1 MLCLLQLVD
10 QVHNNDGGASSA
22 SSSGGGLSIWL
33 GLAIGAMAIVVA
45 VLSTLATFM
54 GVRAW
59 RKRHNLDV
67 FGDDDDDDAT
77 SSMMSH
83 DSSSSSS
90 KLSSI
95 MFRAATVRTDCPADT
110 MSNPTVNSRQTTS
123 LENGQDNPGYLV

>member
-1 MLCLLQLVD
+1 M
-10 QVHNNDGGASSA
+10 HNNDGGGD
-22 SSSGGGLSIWL
+22 SSSSSSPGVGLSIWL
-33 GLAIGAMAIVVA
+33 GLVIVAMAIVVA
-45 VLSTLATFM
+45 VLSTLATFL

-110 MSNPTVNSRQTTS
+110 MTNPTVNSRQTTPP
-123 LENGQDNPGYLV
+123 ENGQDNPGYLV

>member
-1 MLCLLQLVD
+1 MD
-10 QVHNNDGGASSA
+10 NNDGGD
-22 SSSGGGLSIWL
+22 SSSSSSSPGVGLSIWL
-33 GLAIGAMAIVVA
+33 GLVTVGMAIVVA

-54 GVRAW
+54 AVRAW

-67 FGDDDDDDAT
+67 FGDDDDDEAA
-77 SSMMSH
+77 SMMSH